1 MALVIAN
8 RVQETT
14 TTTGTGT
21 VTLAGA
27 ASGFQ
32 SFAVVGN
39 TNTTYYTITSGT
51 DWEVGIGTYSTT
63 GPTLARTTILSSSN
77 ANAAITLTGTST
89 VFSSYP
95 AEKVISDGYGL
106 LPVANGGTGQ
116 SSYTD
121 GQLLVGNT
129 TGNTLTKTTLTA
141 GTNVTITNGSG
152 SITINAADQYV
163 GTVTSVGGTGTV
175 NGITLTGTVTT
186 SGSLTLG
193 GTLSG
198 VSLTSQVTGTLPVAN
213 GGTGATTLTANGV
226 LYGSGASAIAAT
238 AAGTTGQVLVGNT
251 GSAPT
256 WSTLSGIGVTSFSA
270 GTTGLTPSSATTGVV
285 TLAGTLGVANGGT
298 GATTLTSG
306 YLLKGNGT
314 SAVSASVV
322 YDNGTNV
329 GIGTAN
335 VNGAQMSHLGT
346 LRFLTASTERM
357 RIDSSGNVLINRSSY
372 SGYGKLN
379 VEGGADFT
387 NGNVIM
393 CRDSGNVGVGTASP
407 LSRLDVREANRADST
422 NITNVGIYTTTAQST
437 GVGGTLALGG
447 LFNGSDLAPFGS
459 IRGGKQNSTS
469 GNYDGYLAFQT
480 ISNGGVLTEKM
491 RITSAGQLCVG
502 RTSSLNNGALSVLGT
517 GAQAITTQV
526 TVDGNSLF
534 QGFNAS
540 TALAFQVTGGGETFT
555 SSSFRGPIFYD
566 SNNTS
571 YYLDPASNST
581 SMRTNGAWVS
591 NPTSAWGGDVAAK
604 LEYHNNRWYASVNT
618 AFVVRSTTGSE
629 VFWAYNTGV
638 VEASNDFRAPT
649 FYDSN
654 NTAFYADMAGTS
666 EFNTIQTRGGSGF
679 RTFAA
684 GSASISSQLYFADA
698 GNTRAWNWQLDEN
711 NNAALWNY
719 NGSSWDKRFTFTA
732 GSGFTAGGSITAL
745 VDMRAPIFYDS
756 DNTAYYVDPASGSVL
771 GGQVSF
777 AGGSIV
783 ASNGDVYARRSS
795 GATGVYYF
803 ADGITKY
810 LYWDGSAYFFGAAGY
825 TQSDVSMRAPI
836 FYDSNNTAYYFDGAS
851 TSRWTTSNQDG
862 FHTFNNYGLGIVGTY
877 SPTRYQLVWALGDA
891 YKGNADGTS
900 LSGAYGLWFSYPS
913 AGGPAANLS
922 THGLMLIEN
931 GAFRASLDPSMR
943 AVTDMRA
950 PIFYDYDNTGYYV
963 DPAGSSVL
971 GIITAKSTNDAQLYL
986 NGNGTSWAGI
996 QWTDVSASDNMWYNG
1011 STSTFAIGGGGSVVA
1026 NKKLHIN
1033 GGTTIGSGIAA
1044 TAVATNGLLVETQ
1057 VSAPIYYD
1065 SGNTAYY
1072 LDPAGT
1078 TALNING
1085 QIQFA
1090 PNTAQISG
1098 NDTSSYGSI
1107 AIRGA
1112 RNGWYGIHI
1121 QGGGNVPHLM
1131 FSGANGGIY
1140 FEGTGRWASYYNHGD
1155 NCWGFGGS
1163 ATSSAYNIYC
1173 PTGVYSGGRVD
1184 GTIFYDSNDTN
1195 YYINPNA
1202 SSAVKG
1208 AIVIGPNNSYTQF
1221 IRLGGEG
1228 QASDMATVCT
1238 TNGNLHMD
1246 SKNGFHI
1253 YANYASNGNIYLNN
1267 GGGFTEGITSIRAPI
1282 FYDSNNTAYYVDPN
1296 STSNVSAMVSY
1307 SYQGNGNVGGTGSA
1321 SWHPSG
1327 IYSAGY
1333 NWLYGGIAAGNG
1345 DISGVNTMAANIY
1358 YDNGNTAYY
1367 VDPASRSNLLNISLG
1382 GGAGADATLH
1392 LTGSVGGYDR
1402 LTQIS
1407 PNAASKPGLNIMSA
1421 RNGSNAD
1428 LWWSWGVQTDDTWK
1442 IQTGVGF
1449 GGNGVTVDTSGNF
1462 TASGNVTAYSD
1473 ARLKKDVTTIEGAL
1487 DLVGQMRGVT
1497 YTRVDTGEDGVGV
1510 IAQEMLEVLPQVV
1523 QQGIGDD
1530 DTLSVA
1536 YGNLVGVLIEAI
1548 KELTARVAE
1557 LEGK

>member
-238 AAGTTGQVLVGNT
+238 AVGTTGQVLVGNT
-251 GSAPT
+251 GAAPT

-322 YDNGTNV
+322 YDTGTNV
-329 GIGTAN
+329 GIGTSSPATKLDVNGDATFRNGSGVIIGNIQNNGGWYDFAGSAN

-566 SNNTS
+566 SNNTH
-571 YYLDPASNST
+571 DPD
-581 SMRTNGAWVS
+581 AW
-591 NPTSAWGGDVAAK
+591 
-604 LEYHNNRWYASVNT
+604 R
-618 AFVVRSTTGSE
+618 
-629 VFWAYNTGV
+629 
-638 VEASNDFRAPT
+638 
-649 FYDSN
+649 
-654 NTAFYADMAGTS
+654 
-666 EFNTIQTRGGSGF
+666 
-679 RTFAA
+679 
-684 GSASISSQLYFADA
+684 
-698 GNTRAWNWQLDEN
+698 
-711 NNAALWNY
+711 
-719 NGSSWDKRFTFTA
+719 
-732 GSGFTAGGSITAL
+732 
-745 VDMRAPIFYDS
+745 
-756 DNTAYYVDPASGSVL
+756 
-771 GGQVSF
+771 
-777 AGGSIV
+777 
-783 ASNGDVYARRSS
+783 
-795 GATGVYYF
+795 
-803 ADGITKY
+803 
-810 LYWDGSAYFFGAAGY
+810 
-825 TQSDVSMRAPI
+825 
-836 FYDSNNTAYYFDGAS
+836 
-851 TSRWTTSNQDG
+851 
-862 FHTFNNYGLGIVGTY
+862 
-877 SPTRYQLVWALGDA
+877 
-891 YKGNADGTS
+891 
-900 LSGAYGLWFSYPS
+900 
-913 AGGPAANLS
+913 
-922 THGLMLIEN
+922 
-931 GAFRASLDPSMR
+931 
-943 AVTDMRA
+943 
-950 PIFYDYDNTGYYV
+950 
-963 DPAGSSVL
+963 
-971 GIITAKSTNDAQLYL
+971 
-986 NGNGTSWAGI
+986 
-996 QWTDVSASDNMWYNG
+996 
-1011 STSTFAIGGGGSVVA
+1011 
-1026 NKKLHIN
+1026 
-1033 GGTTIGSGIAA
+1033 
-1044 TAVATNGLLVETQ
+1044 
-1057 VSAPIYYD
+1057 
-1065 SGNTAYY
+1065 
-1072 LDPAGT
+1072 
-1078 TALNING
+1078 
-1085 QIQFA
+1085 
-1090 PNTAQISG
+1090 
-1098 NDTSSYGSI
+1098 
-1107 AIRGA
+1107 
-1112 RNGWYGIHI
+1112 
-1121 QGGGNVPHLM
+1121 
-1131 FSGANGGIY
+1131 
-1140 FEGTGRWASYYNHGD
+1140 
-1155 NCWGFGGS
+1155 
-1163 ATSSAYNIYC
+1163 
-1173 PTGVYSGGRVD
+1173 
-1184 GTIFYDSNDTN
+1184 
-1195 YYINPNA
+1195 
-1202 SSAVKG
+1202 
-1208 AIVIGPNNSYTQF
+1208 
-1221 IRLGGEG
+1221 
-1228 QASDMATVCT
+1228 
-1238 TNGNLHMD
+1238 
-1246 SKNGFHI
+1246 
-1253 YANYASNGNIYLNN
+1253 
-1267 GGGFTEGITSIRAPI
+1267 
-1282 FYDSNNTAYYVDPN
+1282 
-1296 STSNVSAMVSY
+1296 
-1307 SYQGNGNVGGTGSA
+1307 
-1321 SWHPSG
+1321 
-1327 IYSAGY
+1327 
-1333 NWLYGGIAAGNG
+1333 
-1345 DISGVNTMAANIY
+1345 
-1358 YDNGNTAYY
+1358 
-1367 VDPASRSNLLNISLG
+1367 
-1382 GGAGADATLH
+1382 
-1392 LTGSVGGYDR
+1392 
-1402 LTQIS
+1402 
-1407 PNAASKPGLNIMSA
+1407 
-1421 RNGSNAD
+1421 
-1428 LWWSWGVQTDDTWK
+1428 
-1442 IQTGVGF
+1442 
-1449 GGNGVTVDTSGNF
+1449 
-1462 TASGNVTAYSD
+1462 
-1473 ARLKKDVTTIEGAL
+1473 
-1487 DLVGQMRGVT
+1487 
-1497 YTRVDTGEDGVGV
+1497 
-1510 IAQEMLEVLPQVV
+1510 
-1523 QQGIGDD
+1523 
-1530 DTLSVA
+1530 
-1536 YGNLVGVLIEAI
+1536 
-1548 KELTARVAE
+1548 
-1557 LEGK
+1557 